1 MSIFD
6 DFPLMNA
13 YSVNL
18 DWIIKKMHE
27 IEDFVKDYAA
37 VNKVAYAGVW
47 DITKQYPQWALVTDG
62 DTSWLSNKPVPVG
75 IPLENAEYWQKLA
88 DLDPRIAG
96 IIVELAEISKKIV
109 KLSEI
114 QWHFLNVKHYGAV
127 GDGVTDDYK
136 AFKDAYDAAASGQG
150 IYIPSGTY
158 KLSDNPDN
166 GLKAIKW
173 VADIGVRITGDGLGH
188 PESGKGGFMC
198 TTISNPWLVV
208 SGDNLRYN
216 LNNIPCPSGGA
227 VLGDAKELMNMD
239 SGTDRRWYSLEYRGG
254 ETGTKDS
261 NVRNVELLNQVLNI
275 TGFAGIAQEIDVNIY
290 AKPKRWSS
298 GLLITGRGTGGGDI
312 SAIDITRDRGE
323 QKWSTAISV
332 RRANTGIFIDNKEID
347 TGIQI
352 GENPRKATP
361 AIAFQQKKNGAD
373 GLVIRRFT
381 DTDPTGNLIVAW
393 DASESNELFALG
405 CNGDARLGGLPLGM
419 VDSRSHAN
427 GQFERYK
434 FRKNVC
440 LILLKRGDRASL
452 IAVDYWTEGYSL
464 IMGSVDGLT
473 IQKSANSKI
482 VDIANDTGLAL
493 GVVAI
498 G

>member
-1 MSIFD
+1 MSFFD
-6 DFPLMNA
+6 DFPLSNA
-13 YSVNL
+13 YTINL
-18 DWIIKKMHE
+18 NWILKRIKE
-27 IEDFVKDYAA
+27 VEEYVKNYTA

-62 DTSWLSNKPVPVG
+62 DTSWLANKPVPVG

-96 IIVELAEISKKIV
+96 IIVELAS
-109 KLSEI
+109 I

-127 GDGVTDDYK
+127 GDGIVDDYK
-136 AFKDAYDAAASGQG
+136 AFKTAYDAAQNGQG

-158 KLSDNPDN
+158 NLSDNPDD
-166 GLKAIKW
+166 GRKAIKW
-173 VADIGVRITGDGLGH
+173 IADIGVKITGAGKGN
-188 PESGKGGFMC
+188 PETGAGGFMC

-216 LNNIPCPSGGA
+216 LNDIPCPSGGA

-239 SGTDRRWYSLEYRGG
+239 AGTDRRWYSLEYRGG

-261 NVRNVELLNQVLNI
+261 NNRNVELLNQVLNI
-275 TGFAGIAQEIDVNIY
+275 TGFAGIAQEIDLNIY

-298 GLLITGRGTGGGDI
+298 CLLLTGRGTGGGDI
-312 SAIDITRDRGE
+312 SAIDITRDSGQ

-332 RRANTGIFIDNKEID
+332 RRANTGLFIDNKEID
-347 TGIQI
+347 TAIQI

-393 DASESNELFALG
+393 DAQEKTELFALG
-405 CNGDARLGGLPLGM
+405 SNGDARLGGLPLGM

-427 GQFERYK
+427 GTFERYE
-434 FRKNVC
+434 FRKNAC
-440 LILLKRGDRASL
+440 LILLKRGDKFAL
-452 IAVDYWTEGYSL
+452 IAVDYWTSGYSL
-464 IMGSVDGLT
+464 LAGNADGLT
-473 IQKSANSKI
+473 INKSANSKI
-482 VDIANDTGLAL
+482 IDIANDTGLAL